1 MKKITISNFK
11 GIKSPLQLD
20 LYTVD
25 NNNIEKESNLLLYA
39 ENGGGKTSI
48 SEAIRLIS
56 FANFIEEE
64 VISPNIVGE
73 EREAAKR
80 DWLNSYLHDQS
91 NDVFEIDI
99 DGNKFSSTSPDAMP
113 NKNVFILDRLQLRPT
128 SKIKLENLIGK
139 NHFGGPYSY
148 EQLSSSEII
157 DMVLSDVNDILK
169 NEFKEKIELV
179 RPESEEKIVGISGII
194 EGIITENIHEKL
206 NEAHQ
211 NLIKI
216 LIFISYVKLAPKL
229 GDEKKYFVVFDDVM
243 SSLDLAN
250 RIVLARI
257 LINLGKEYQLLLM
270 THNVG
275 FYNLIKHISGINHTN
290 ENWRYTSLYQIDGT
304 HIMYSIS
311 EEENVDELVKKFGG
325 RILPTDELAINAM
338 RKKFEKLLHEFG
350 IILTIGVQEE
360 TSDLIDRI
368 CNNEKWLY
376 CYLDG
381 DKIYTQTDLIKNISS
396 LVKVCPQK
404 YLQSKIRAIFQ
415 KYNEGNQ
422 MPWISTTIQHLHT
435 YQKVVLHQGSHD
447 QLGTLPIISDKEITI
462 TLDLMK
468 KLEQII
474 KRSSTNFPYFI

>member
-1 MKKITISNFK
+1 MTLKIWRIFLLLIFQKHINLYQKEAFYIIHLVSTLLPKSLEVKRTILIMIFFIERKICEKYFPVFLNLLKSTCEKITISNFK

-311 EEENVDELVKKFGG
+311 EEENVDELVKN
-325 RILPTDELAINAM
+325 LVE
-338 RKKFEKLLHEFG
+338 EF
-350 IILTIGVQEE
+350 
-360 TSDLIDRI
+360 
-368 CNNEKWLY
+368 C
-376 CYLDG
+376 
-381 DKIYTQTDLIKNISS
+381 
-396 LVKVCPQK
+396 
-404 YLQSKIRAIFQ
+404 
-415 KYNEGNQ
+415 
-422 MPWISTTIQHLHT
+422 
-435 YQKVVLHQGSHD
+435 
-447 QLGTLPIISDKEITI
+447 QL
-462 TLDLMK
+462 M
-468 KLEQII
+468 
-474 KRSSTNFPYFI
+474 N